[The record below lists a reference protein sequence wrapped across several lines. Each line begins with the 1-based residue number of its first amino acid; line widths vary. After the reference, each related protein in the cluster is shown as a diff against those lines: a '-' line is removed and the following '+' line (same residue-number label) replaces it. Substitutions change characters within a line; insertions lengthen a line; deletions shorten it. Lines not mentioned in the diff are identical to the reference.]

1 MQTDYQEVEV
11 LREVVVRRMGGSV
24 GVTLPKE
31 TAEEMKV
38 AAGDRVLIVETER
51 GILIMKHDQA
61 FADAMKAYEEGAREY
76 RNALRELAKS

>member
-1 MQTDYQEVEV
+1 MEKVCRELS
-11 LREVVVRRMGGSV
+11 LRLIRVTAFLLKSV